1 MKLWRFLTV
10 ALLSVT
16 TVAFADPDPSRCI
29 VVVPPLSF
37 GSPSSGNIVIVPG
50 LSGIVLP
57 GAIIASRPTIS
68 SRPTI
73 IVPSGYFLVQFKSGN
88 WTVVWAEPLKTNVII
103 LGRPYVRPIRPY
115 PLVVPPHYF
124 LYDPSVTYGVPQIW
138 HSPLLQPGVLVF
150 RLKHRS
156 AEEVAKLLNEARV
169 VPDGQFSGMGNILI
183 VSAPSL
189 ATSGVQQSRIRE
201 LIAALDQ
208 PTEKATTPA
217 PSSSQIRWRVEVY
230 RAHTTVC
237 ASQENLSSERVA
249 LLKLSGY
256 DCLHKLGET
265 NWDPIRT
272 DVLVKGEKVDARL
285 IARKQTNGWNFVL
298 RGQLNGKPV
307 EFEGQAPDSSQPIL
321 LVAPTRDEKEGLVF
335 VLMPSR

>member
-1 MKLWRFLTV
+1 MRLWRFLAI
-10 ALLSVT
+10 ALMAGT
-16 TVAFADPDPSRCI
+16 TFAFADPDPSRCI
-29 VVVPPLSF
+29 IVVPPLSF
-37 GSPSSGNIVIVPG
+37 GSPPSGNIVIVPG

-57 GAIIASRPTIS
+57 GVVITSRPTIS
-68 SRPTI
+68 SRPSV

-88 WTVVWAEPLKTNVII
+88 WTVVWVEPLKTNVVI

-115 PLVVPPHYF
+115 PFIAPPHYF

-169 VPDGQFSGMGNILI
+169 VPDGQFSGIGNTLI

-189 ATSGVQQSRIRE
+189 ATSGVQQSRLRD
-201 LIAALDQ
+201 LIAALDR
-208 PTEKATTPA
+208 PTEKTATSA
-217 PSSSQIRWRVEVY
+217 PTRSQTQWRVEVY
-230 RAHTTVC
+230 RAHMTVC
-237 ASQENLSSERVA
+237 ASQENLPSDRAA
-249 LLKLSGY
+249 LLKISGY

-265 NWDPIRT
+265 DWDPIRT
-272 DVLVKGEKVDARL
+272 DVLVKGEKFDARL
-285 IARKQTNGWNFVL
+285 IARKRTNGWNFVL
-298 RGQLNGKPV
+298 RGQLNGKSV

-321 LVAPTRDEKEGLVF
+321 LVAPTKDEKEGLVF

>member
-29 VVVPPLSF
+29 IVVPPLSF

-208 PTEKATTPA
+208 PSDRTKTSV

-265 NWDPIRT
+265 DWDPIRT